1 MSRVV
6 VNEIQAKVGND
17 ISFNDAAKI
26 DTLKGKTTAGSI
38 LVTGEGNSTTTNLQQ
53 GLIKFWLNLD
63 GQSTISTRDSFNI
76 NGVVDEGEGQYTP
89 SYTNNMGNANYSMG
103 CNTDY
108 DGVEF
113 SINCKIIATSSHK
126 IQTVD
131 ADMSSYHDH
140 DIVMVN
146 GMGDLA

>member
-1 MSRVV
+1 VSRVV

-38 LVTGEGNSTTTNLQQ
+38 TVQGEGSATTNLQQ
-53 GLIKFWLNLD
+53 GLIKFWLNID

-76 NGVVDEGEGQYTP
+76 SGVVDEGEGQYTP
-89 SYTNNMGNANYSMG
+89 SYSNSMGNANYSMG

-108 DGVEF
+108 DGIEY
-113 SINCKIIATSSHK
+113 SINCKVIATGSHK